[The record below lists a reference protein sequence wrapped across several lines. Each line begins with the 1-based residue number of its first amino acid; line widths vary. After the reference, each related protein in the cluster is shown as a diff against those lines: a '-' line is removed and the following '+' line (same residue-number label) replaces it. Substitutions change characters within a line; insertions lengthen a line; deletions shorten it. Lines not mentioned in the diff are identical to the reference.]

1 MSGST
6 APRTT
11 SPRVAGVALLG
22 LAVFLLAPVSA
33 AVAGAPPALPSGLN
47 AQSPNGST
55 TVLTWEHVPGATRY
69 DVQIDDSPS
78 GFSGAPDV
86 SITTVNNSYVPT
98 MNLKPGAQYWRVQ
111 AYTAAGDP
119 SGWTDATFTKAAVQ
133 VPVLVSPSEG
143 SSLQQPGNAPV
154 LTWEPSPGAISYL
167 VEVDGDSDFVGSTT
181 YETKSTSL
189 VVPDPLGAG
198 DWFWR
203 VVAAKDNNLKSEASA
218 TRSFTVAAIAA
229 PVISSPADNADSELT
244 DVILDWDPVP
254 GAVSYEVEVAT
265 NTDFSQGSLIERRT
279 GVRGTRYS
287 PPTTYDNNQYYW
299 RVRAIDTAGLPTPW
313 TEARYNFN
321 RTWPEKPS
329 PVYPATPGT
338 EEVPAPLYFQWTPVA
353 HASEYELQIG
363 TQENFS
369 VGTFASCR
377 VAGTTYTPNM
387 FAINTTGIPT
397 EFRENED
404 CWPVTGEINYWRV
417 RALDRPFSKP
427 GDIPGVQGLFS
438 PTQDFIYQPDSITDM
453 SPSGGETVDVPTLRW
468 KPGVGAQTY
477 TVLIRRNDGQVVDQA
492 TTYATSYTPK
502 GNVVLDPA
510 RNPYTWT
517 VSSKST
523 KGSGS
528 LIYTN
533 SFRVSGNVPT
543 SAQPALTP
551 LTPTSGTGDITTAPA
566 MTWAPMAGAAYYK
579 VQIGN
584 AMDSNQVWFSN
595 EYNNL
600 IDAAMPYPAMTETSA
615 RLQLAQSYDWRVRA
629 YDGANNLLATGP
641 ESRFTV
647 QPISTVTGH
656 AVALGGQQLDDNYA
670 GPKNPCT
677 QSTGG
682 CSVPA
687 TPVLKWKADPRV
699 AFYMVYVS
707 EDASFTNLLE
717 PSNSIPATTNSMYA
731 PALDNDDW
739 TYGDNQAGRAYYWA
753 IRPCRAPLNCGPDP
767 VSATDKSQGTFIKRS
782 PAVTGLTSSD
792 PAGNEIT
799 FTWDDYFQTNQDHVW
814 PQTGELSYQSAKQYR
829 IEVSFGGNVID
840 RQVVDQASYTA
851 FDKLYPEGTL
861 EWRVQAI
868 DSDDNGLTW
877 SATKQIVK
885 RSPQATL
892 RSPVGN
898 ATVAGTTPF
907 RWEPQAF
914 AASYD
919 IEINRNDDTTFASG
933 TRVLSVNGVRT
944 AAFSPPAP
952 LPASSSAYVW
962 RVRRT
967 DASGN
972 KGPWSATGRFFVG
985 AGDITVLAP
994 TAGSSVSPNG
1004 PVLQW
1009 LPVDG
1014 AASYSVTAVP
1024 TSGSGPQVNA
1034 STVATA
1040 FAPSAFLTMGAYS
1053 WTVVA
1058 RDGNGSEIGRAESSF
1073 NVDAQ
1078 IKAVQAPE
1086 IQSPAGTGT
1095 GSTLTLRPVTWNM
1108 SGVETTYQW
1117 MRNDTPIYPATGTS
1131 YTLTADDFGKVIT
1144 VRATGKKAGYLDGVS
1159 TSTPVSTTSGDAVNN
1174 ITPPTI
1180 SGTPTVGSYLT
1191 GNAGTWSGG
1200 WATSTTILWLRD
1212 GVPIPGAT
1220 SSMYQVT
1227 QEDGGR
1233 AISIRVT
1240 AKQTGYAD
1248 GVMASQPTVIQTL
1261 QATAPVSVSAPNGTG
1276 VGSTLLA
1283 SAPTWNQAPVDTTYQ
1298 WLRDGQTLWTST
1310 GTSFTISPED
1320 VGKTISVRAVG
1331 RKASFPDATSVSN
1344 GVTATRG
1351 GAPQVLT
1358 PPTIKGNAAVG
1369 SMLTADAGT
1378 WTSNPSLTYVW
1389 LRNGVPIAAATQ
1401 SSYWVTAADAASQLS
1416 LQVTATAP
1424 GRDQGMAVT
1433 APLAIAKLKSTTT
1446 LSVAPY
1452 AVTRKVRAKL
1462 AITVA
1467 SPGQP
1472 APTGTLVIKDG
1483 SKTLKKL
1490 ALSASKKGVVTFK
1503 MPKLAPRKHKL
1514 KVTYSG
1520 SSTVTGSKAKLVLKV
1535 TRQ

>member
-1 MSGST
+1 MSGSM
-6 APRTT
+6 ARRTQ
-11 SPRVAGVALLG
+11 RVRVGAVALLG
-22 LAVFLLAPVSA
+22 LAVSLLAPIPA
-33 AVAGAPPALPSGLN
+33 ALAGTPPAIPTALA
-47 AQSPNGST
+47 AQNPNGNT

-69 DVQIDDSPS
+69 DVQIDDSQS
-78 GFSGAPDV
+78 GFSSSPDV
-86 SITTVNNSYVPT
+86 SVSTVSNSYVPT
-98 MNLKPGAQYWRVQ
+98 MNLKAGTQYWRVQ
-111 AYTAAGDP
+111 AYSAAGDP
-119 SGWTDATFTKAAVQ
+119 SGWADATFTRAPVQ
-133 VPVLVSPSEG
+133 VPVLVSPPEAAA
-143 SSLQQPGNAPV
+143 LQQPGNPPV
-154 LTWEPSPGAISYL
+154 LTWDPSPGAISYL
-167 VEVDGDSDFVGSTT
+167 VEVDSDSDFVGSST

-203 VVAAKDNNLKSEASA
+203 VVAAKDNNLKSEPSA
-218 TRSFTVAAIAA
+218 ARSFVIAAIQA
-229 PVISSPADNADSELT
+229 PEITSPPDNADFELT
-244 DVILDWDPVP
+244 DVILDWTPVP

-321 RTWPEKPS
+321 RTWPQKPT

-338 EEVPAPLYFQWTPVA
+338 EQVPAPLYFQWTPVA
-353 HASEYELQIG
+353 HASEYEFQIG

-417 RALDRPFSKP
+417 RALDRPFSKN
-427 GDIPGVQGLFS
+427 GDIPGVQGIFS
-438 PTQDFIYQPDSITDM
+438 QTQDFIYAPDSITDM
-453 SPSGGETVDVPTLRW
+453 APSGGETVDVPTLSW

-477 TVLIRRNDGQVVDQA
+477 TVTIKRNDGTVVDQA

-502 GNVVLDPA
+502 GGVVLDPA
-510 RNPYTWT
+510 RNPYTWS

-528 LIYTN
+528 LIYTS

-543 SAQPALTP
+543 STEPALTP
-551 LTPTSGTGDITTAPA
+551 LTPTPGAGNITTAPS
-566 MTWAPMAGAAYYK
+566 MTWAPMAGAAYYR
-579 VQIGN
+579 VSIGN
-584 AMDSNQVWFSN
+584 AMESSQTWFSN

-600 IDAAMPYPAMTETSA
+600 IDAPVPYPAMTEISA
-615 RLQLAQSYDWRVRA
+615 RLQLAQSYDWRVSA
-629 YDGANNLLATGP
+629 YDKDGNKLGTGP

-647 QPISTVTGH
+647 QPIATVTGH
-656 AVALGGQQLDDNYA
+656 AVALGGQQLDDNYP

-717 PSNSIPATTNSMYA
+717 PSNAIPATTNSMYA

-767 VSATDKSQGTFIKRS
+767 VSAADKSQGTFIKRS

-792 PAGNEIT
+792 PTGNEIS
-799 FTWDDYFQTNQDHVW
+799 FTWDDYFATNQAYAW

-829 IEVSFGGNVID
+829 IEVSFEGNVID

-851 FDKLYPEGTL
+851 SDRLYPEGTL

-877 SATKQIVK
+877 SATKQLVK
-885 RSPQATL
+885 KSPQVALT
-892 RSPVGN
+892 SPVN
-898 ATVAGTTPF
+898 NTTVAGTTPF
-907 RWEPQAF
+907 RWSPQAF
-914 AASYD
+914 ASSYE
-919 IEINRNDDTTFASG
+919 IEINRNDDTTFAAG
-933 TRVLSVNGVRT
+933 TRVTSATGVRT
-944 AAFSPPAP
+944 SAFSPSVP

-962 RVRRT
+962 HVRRI

-972 KGPWSATGRFFVG
+972 KGPWSAPGRFFVG
-985 AGDITVLAP
+985 SGNVTMLAP
-994 TAGSSVSPNG
+994 TAGTSVSPNG

-1009 LPVDG
+1009 QPVAG
-1014 AASYSVTAVP
+1014 AATYSVTAAPVG
-1024 TSGSGPQVNA
+1024 GSGTQVSA
-1034 STVATA
+1034 TTVATA
-1040 FAPSAFLTMGAYS
+1040 YAPPAYLTMGGYQ

-1058 RDGNGSEIGRAESSF
+1058 RDGNGNEVARASSTF
-1073 NVDAQ
+1073 TVDSQ
-1078 IKAVQAPE
+1078 IQAVQAPE
-1086 IQSPAGTGT
+1086 IQSPGGTGV
-1095 GSTLTLRPVTWNM
+1095 GKTLTVREVSWNM
-1108 SGVETTYQW
+1108 SGVDTTYQW
-1117 MRNDTPIYPATGTS
+1117 MRDGSAMFSATGTS
-1131 YTLTADDFGKVIT
+1131 YTLTTDDFGKVIT
-1144 VRATGKKAGYLDGVS
+1144 VRATGRKAGYLDGVS

-1180 SGTPTVGSYLT
+1180 SGNPTIGSYLT

-1200 WATSTTILWLRD
+1200 WSTSTSMVWLRD
-1212 GVPIPGAT
+1212 GTPIPGAT
-1220 SSMYQVT
+1220 SGLYQVT
-1227 QEDGGR
+1227 AADGGH
-1233 AISIRVT
+1233 ALSIRVT
-1240 AKQTGYAD
+1240 AKQNGFAD
-1248 GVMASQPTVIQTL
+1248 GVMNSQPTVIQTL
-1261 QATAPVSVSAPNGTG
+1261 EASAPVTISAPNGTG
-1276 VGSTLLA
+1276 VGAALVVSP
-1283 SAPTWNQAPVDTTYQ
+1283 PTWNQAPVDTTYQ
-1298 WLRDGQTLWTST
+1298 WLRDGQTLWGAS
-1310 GTSFTISPED
+1310 GTSYTIGAD
-1320 VGKTISVRAVG
+1320 DIGKTISVRATG
-1331 RKASFPDATSVSN
+1331 RKAGFPDGTSVSN
-1344 GVTATRG
+1344 GALATRG
-1351 GAPQVLT
+1351 SAPQVVT
-1358 PPTIKGNAAVG
+1358 SPVIKGSAAIG
-1369 SMLTADAGT
+1369 SMLTADPGA
-1378 WTSNPSLTYVW
+1378 WTNSPSFTYVW
-1389 LRNGVPIAAATQ
+1389 LRNGVPIPGATQ
-1401 SSYWVTAADAASQLS
+1401 NTYWVTASDAATQLS
-1416 LQVTATAP
+1416 VQVMASAS
-1424 GRDQGMAVT
+1424 GREQGQAVT
-1433 APLAIAKLKSTTT
+1433 VPLAIGKLKSTTT
-1446 LSVAPY
+1446 LAVTPY
-1452 AVTRKVRAKL
+1452 TVTRKVRAKL

-1467 SPGQP
+1467 VPGQP

-1483 SKTLKKL
+1483 TKTLKKL
-1490 ALSASKKGVVTFK
+1490 TLSASKKGVITLK
-1503 MPKLAPRKHKL
+1503 MPKLAARKHKL

-1520 SSTVTGSKAKLVLKV
+1520 STTVTGSKAKLVLAVK
-1535 TRQ
+1535 R